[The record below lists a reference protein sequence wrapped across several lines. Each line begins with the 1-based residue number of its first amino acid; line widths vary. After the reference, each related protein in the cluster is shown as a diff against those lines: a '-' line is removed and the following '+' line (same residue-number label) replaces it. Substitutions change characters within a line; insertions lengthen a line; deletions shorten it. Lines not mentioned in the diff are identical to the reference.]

1 MARLRIGLTGGIAS
15 GKSTVAAILAD
26 LGAVVIDADVLAREV
41 VEPGTPG
48 LQQIVDRFGDHVLC
62 DGRLDRP
69 ALGRI
74 IFDDA
79 EARADLEAIVHPAV
93 RRRSAE
99 QEAAAGPDAV
109 IVAMIPLLTE
119 TGQAGD
125 FDSVWVVDATE
136 EAQVARLARRD
147 GMTREEAQRR
157 ISAQARR
164 ADRLAVA
171 DVVIQNPDPVVEPES
186 VSARRDAGSSD
197 PGRDD
202 DALAGDRAL
211 RDQVVRAYRSLPAA
225 MW

>member
-1 MARLRIGLTGGIAS
+1 MAGLRIGLTGGIAS
-15 GKSTVAAILAD
+15 GKSTVAAVLAD

-48 LQQIVDRFGDHVLC
+48 FQQIVDRFGDQVLC

-74 IFDDA
+74 VFDDA

-93 RRRSAE
+93 RRRTAE
-99 QEAAAGPDAV
+99 QEAGAGPDAV

-125 FDSVWVVDATE
+125 FDSVWVVDAPE
-136 EAQVARLARRD
+136 EVQVARLARRD
-147 GMTREEAQRR
+147 GMATEEAQRR
-157 ISAQARR
+157 IAAQATR
-164 ADRLAVA
+164 ADRLAAA

-186 VSARRDAGSSD
+186 VSARRDAGSSA

-211 RDQVVRAYRSLPAA
+211 RDQVVRAYRSLTAA
-225 MW
+225 LW